1 MSESSKE
8 VVEIRPASTEEDW
21 KAVKAIA
28 VSGITGQSKN
38 LSQQIFWHPIYL
50 AAFGFVFLGVYRMT
64 KMAEG
69 NTILRTVLLGVFVS
83 AFFLTIMEI
92 PCRNLFSS
100 IADEMTEDTGNLRD
114 ENLKHFYLAY
124 VNKDRLIG
132 IIGILPPNA
141 VGAYNNTPTIVHW
154 NVIPKFYKFA
164 YDLLDVALNSAKK
177 MKQNKVSAESF
188 TTDKWILQSLKS
200 DGFEPVVDEAFDY
213 LSFFGLRHVILQT
226 SLKDRPKGDRKLRN

>member
-1 MSESSKE
+1 MSEPSKE

-28 VSGITGQSKN
+28 VNGITGQSKN
-38 LSQQIFWHPIYL
+38 LSQQVFWHPIYL
-50 AAFGFVFLGVYRMT
+50 AACGFVFLGVHRLANMT
-64 KMAEG
+64 EG
-69 NTILRTVLLGVFVS
+69 NTFLRTILLGVFVS
-83 AFFLTIMEI
+83 ASFLTVMEI
-92 PCRNLFSS
+92 PCRKLFSS
-100 IADEMTEDTGNLRD
+100 LADEMVEDTGNLRD

-124 VNKDRLIG
+124 LNKDRLIG
-132 IIGILPPNA
+132 IIGLLPPDA
-141 VGAYNNTPTIVHW
+141 VGAYNHTPTIVHW

-164 YDLLDVALNSAKK
+164 YDLLDVALNDAKK
-177 MKQNKVSAESF
+177 LNQNKVSAKVF

-226 SLKDRPKGDRKLRN
+226 SLKDRLKRNQTSRN